1 METVQSV
8 TESLERLAPRAL
20 AQPWDNVGLMTGEAD
35 AAVTKILTALD
46 VDEAVVEEA
55 AACGA
60 NMILS
65 HHPLIFSP
73 LKSVTDATWEGRCI
87 LKAARRG
94 IAIFSAHTNL
104 DAATGGTNDYL
115 AELYGLRNVMPLS
128 LEGEENLGRIGETE
142 PQPLSAFAETIAE
155 KLGSDSLE
163 RVGDGSRTVR
173 RVAICSGGGGSFI
186 SAELARMCDVYIT
199 GDVKYSGARDAH
211 NLGLGVIIAPHYET
225 EKYAMQI
232 LARWCETHLHGVET
246 VCSRANCNV
255 VRRG

>member
-8 TESLERLAPRAL
+8 IKILEQLAPRAL
-20 AQPWDNVGLMTGEAD
+20 AQPWDNVGLMTGEMN

-46 VDEAVVEEA
+46 VDEAVVDEA
-55 AACGA
+55 VQCGA
-60 NMILS
+60 EMIVS

-73 LKSVTDATWEGRCI
+73 LKSVTDATYEGRCI
-87 LKAARRG
+87 LKAARCG

-104 DAATGGTNDYL
+104 DAAPGGTNDYL

-128 LEGEENLGRIGETE
+128 LEGEENLGRIGEIV
-142 PQPLSAFAETIAE
+142 PQPLEELARTIAE
-155 KLGSDSLE
+155 KLGTDSAE
-163 RVGDGSRTVR
+163 WVGDGSRTVR

-186 SAELARMCDVYIT
+186 SPELARMCDVYIT

-211 NLGLGVIIAPHYET
+211 NMGLGVIVVPHYET

-232 LARWCETHLHGVET
+232 LARRCETHLRGVKT